1 MLYHIK
7 VIGNDADIAER
18 VKKLAVTKKAPYQKT
33 VILRIP
39 VVDIVEGEMFMVFAD
54 AQVTSPYTYNVM
66 LSSDLV
72 LIEADGAIREIVEGQ
87 GQNFNNEEH
96 HFSWPRHGTYVAT
109 SNKPGTNFFALRAW
123 SASSAAGSGAKL
135 TVDQDYGRLTV
146 WRFTPNV

>member
-1 MLYHIK
+1 MLYDIR
-7 VIGNDADIAER
+7 VIGNNADGVER
-18 VKKLAVTKKAPYQKT
+18 VKKLVVTKKAPYQKT
-33 VILRIP
+33 VILRVPI
-39 VVDIVEGEMFMVFAD
+39 VDIVEGEMFLVFAD
-54 AQVTSPYTYNVM
+54 AQVTSPYQYNVM

-72 LIEADGAIREIVEGQ
+72 LIEANDAVREIAEGQ

-96 HFSWPRHGTYVAT
+96 HFSWPRHGTYIAT
-109 SNKPGTNFFALRAW
+109 SSKPGTNFICLRAW

>member
-7 VIGNDADIAER
+7 LIGNNADGAER
-18 VKKLAVTKKAPYQKT
+18 VKKLVVTRRGPYQKT
-33 VILRIP
+33 VILRVP
-39 VVDIVEGEMFMVFAD
+39 VVDIVEGELFLIMGD
-54 AQVTSPYTYNVM
+54 AQVTSPYQYNVM

-72 LIEADGAIREIVEGQ
+72 LIEADGAVREVAEGQ

-96 HFSWPRHGTYVAT
+96 HFNWPRHGAYTAT
-109 SNKPGTNFFALRAW
+109 SNKPGTNYFCLRAW

-135 TVDQDYGRLTV
+135 TVDQDHGRLTV